1 MAGKSDKDSTKF
13 MSKSVFH
20 LSDGVPAEQEKVK
33 QENEAAQEESTIK
46 EFVESVRG
54 DLRSNNIYLPT
65 LPALALEAL
74 LVINDVDSSASD
86 LERVIS
92 RDAALTARLIR
103 YANSPLYRGL
113 NTITTIKPAVTR
125 IGFQRVKNAVY
136 AVSMKE
142 VFRTSVKEIERRMD
156 NLWAHSVKVGAQAA
170 ILAKGQPGL
179 DADVALVAGL
189 VHDIGHIP
197 LLIKAC
203 HYESL
208 INKPAVLDKI
218 LQKLHTQLGGSI
230 LKLWKFDSSVISAA
244 AEHENLS
251 RDPGDAPVDYVDVV
265 QVANILVHEGSNHRL
280 ATIDRTNIKAF
291 ARLKQGEGTESDT
304 RDEDTKKVEDVLF

>member
-1 MAGKSDKDSTKF
+1 MN
-13 MSKSVFH
+13 KSVFH
-20 LSDGVPAEQEKVK
+20 LADGAPAISEDEHKRKEQESDDVVF
-33 QENEAAQEESTIK
+33 K
-46 EFVESVRG
+46 EFVVSVRE
-54 DLRSNNIYLPT
+54 DLKANKIYLPT

-86 LERVIS
+86 LQKVIS

-113 NTITTIKPAVTR
+113 STITAIRPAITR

-142 VFRTSVKEIERRMD
+142 VFRTSVKEVERRMD
-156 NLWAHSVKVGAQAA
+156 ALWSHSVKVGAQAA
-170 ILAKGQPGL
+170 MLAKSQPGM

-203 HYESL
+203 EFKAL
-208 INKPAVLDKI
+208 INKPKALDKI
-218 LQKLHTQLGGSI
+218 LHKLHTQLGGSI
-230 LKLWKFDSSVISAA
+230 LKLWKFDKQVIKAA
-244 AEHENLS
+244 AEHENLE
-251 RDPGDAPVDYVDVV
+251 RDPGDAPVDYVDIV
-265 QVANILVHEGSNHRL
+265 QVANVL
-280 ATIDRTNIKAF
+280 AYEDTEHPLANIDRSTVKAF
-291 ARLKQGEGTESDT
+291 ARIKQGESAPQSRDDDDDT
-304 RDEDTKKVEDVLF
+304 RDVEDIVF

>member
-1 MAGKSDKDSTKF
+1 

-20 LSDGVPAEQEKVK
+20 LADGDPVVAQEEQEKK
-33 QENEAAQEESTIK
+33 EQATEDSIIK
-46 EFVESVRG
+46 EFIESVRE
-54 DLRSNNIYLPT
+54 DLHNNKIYLPT

-74 LVINDVDSSASD
+74 LVINDVDSSAAD
-86 LERVIS
+86 LQKVIS

-113 NTITTIKPAVTR
+113 NTITTIKPAITR

-142 VFRTSVKEIERRMD
+142 VFRTSVKVIERRMD
-156 NLWAHSVKVGAQAA
+156 KLWAHSVKVGAQAA
-170 ILAKGQPGL
+170 MLAKKLPGM

-203 HYESL
+203 DYELL
-208 INKPAVLDKI
+208 INKPEVLDKI
-218 LQKLHTQLGGSI
+218 LHKLHTQLGGSI
-230 LKLWKFDSSVISAA
+230 LKLWKFDEQIIAA
-244 AEHENLS
+244 ASEHENLT
-251 RDPGDAPVDYVDVV
+251 RDPGDAPIDYVDIV
-265 QVANILVHEGSNHRL
+265 QVANILAHEGTDHRL
-280 ATIDRTNIKAF
+280 ADIDRSQIKAF
-291 ARLKQGEGTESDT
+291 ARLHQVEANTDDDGDQQDT
-304 RDEDTKKVEDVLF
+304 QQVEEVLF

>member
-1 MAGKSDKDSTKF
+1 
-13 MSKSVFH
+13 
-20 LSDGVPAEQEKVK
+20 
-33 QENEAAQEESTIK
+33 
-46 EFVESVRG
+46 
-54 DLRSNNIYLPT
+54 
-65 LPALALEAL
+65 
-74 LVINDVDSSASD
+74 
-86 LERVIS
+86 
-92 RDAALTARLIR
+92 

-113 NTITTIKPAVTR
+113 NTIISIKPAITR

-142 VFRTSVKEIERRMD
+142 VFRTSVKEIEKRMD

-170 ILAKGQPGL
+170 ILAKSQPGL

-203 HYESL
+203 KYESL
-208 INKPAVLDKI
+208 INKPELLDKI

-230 LKLWKFDSSVISAA
+230 LKLWKFDNAVISAA

-251 RDPGDAPVDYVDVV
+251 RDPGDAPADYVDVV
-265 QVANILVHEGSNHRL
+265 QVANILAHEGSDHPL
-280 ATIDRTNIKAF
+280 ATVDRSTIKAF
-291 ARLKQGEGTESDT
+291 SRLRQGESAAEGGNA
-304 RDEDTKKVEDVLF
+304 DEDTRQVEDVIF

>member
-1 MAGKSDKDSTKF
+1 
-13 MSKSVFH
+13 MSKSVFT
-20 LSDGVPAEQEKVK
+20 LSDGVPVELDKEKKEQEKS
-33 QENEAAQEESTIK
+33 QEDSTVK
-46 EFVESVRG
+46 EFVESVRE
-54 DLRSNNIYLPT
+54 DLRSNKIYLPT

-113 NTITTIKPAVTR
+113 NTIISIKPAITR

-156 NLWAHSVKVGAQAA
+156 NLWSHSVKVGAQAA
-170 ILAKGQPGL
+170 ILAKSQPGL

-203 HYESL
+203 KYESL
-208 INKPAVLDKI
+208 INKPEMLDKI
-218 LQKLHTQLGGSI
+218 LKKLHTQLGGSI
-230 LKLWKFDSSVISAA
+230 LKLWKFDGAVIAA
-244 AEHENLS
+244 ASEHENLT

-265 QVANILVHEGSNHRL
+265 QVANILAHEGTTHPL
-280 ATIDRTNIKAF
+280 ATIDRSTVKAF
-291 ARLKQGEGTESDT
+291 ARLRQGDRSEEGGSID
-304 RDEDTKKVEDVLF
+304 DDTKQVEDIIF

>member
-230 LKLWKFDSSVISAA
+230 LKLWKFDSAVISAA

-280 ATIDRTNIKAF
+280 ATIDRTTIKAF
-291 ARLKQGEGTESDT
+291 ARLKQGEGAESDT

>member
-1 MAGKSDKDSTKF
+1 

-20 LSDGVPAEQEKVK
+20 LADGAPVEPKTEQEK
-33 QENEAAQEESTIK
+33 EERATEESVVH
-46 EFVESVRG
+46 EFVESVRE
-54 DLRSNNIYLPT
+54 DLHANKIYLPT

-74 LVINDVDSSASD
+74 LIINDVDSSAGD
-86 LERVIS
+86 LQKVIS

-113 NTITTIKPAVTR
+113 NTITTIKPAITR

-156 NLWAHSVKVGAQAA
+156 RLWAHSVKVGAQAA
-170 ILAKGQPGL
+170 ILAKKQPGL

-189 VHDIGHIP
+189 VHDIGQIP

-203 HYESL
+203 DYELL
-208 INKPAVLDKI
+208 ISKPEVLDKI
-218 LQKLHTQLGGSI
+218 LLKLHTQLGGSI
-230 LKLWKFDSSVISAA
+230 LKLWKFDEQVIAAA
-244 AEHENLS
+244 AEHEDLT
-251 RDPGDAPVDYVDVV
+251 RDPGDSPVDYVDIV
-265 QVANILVHEGSNHRL
+265 QVANIIAHEGSQHRL
-280 ATIDRTNIKAF
+280 AEVDRSQIKAF
-291 ARLKQGEGTESDT
+291 DRLRLTEIRASEHEDQQDT
-304 RDEDTKKVEDVLF
+304 QQVEDVLF

>member
-1 MAGKSDKDSTKF
+1 

-20 LSDGVPAEQEKVK
+20 LADGVPVIEEKEQQQKALET
-33 QENEAAQEESTIK
+33 EETIIR
-46 EFVESVRG
+46 EFVESVRE
-54 DLRSNNIYLPT
+54 DLRANKVYLPT

-74 LVINDVDSSASD
+74 LVINDVDSSAHD
-86 LERVIS
+86 LEKVIS

-113 NTITTIKPAVTR
+113 NTITSIKPAITR

-156 NLWAHSVKVGAQAA
+156 NLWSHSVKVGAQAA
-170 ILAKGQPGL
+170 MLAKSQPGM

-203 HYESL
+203 NYELL
-208 INKPAVLDKI
+208 INKPEVLDKI

-230 LKLWKFDSSVISAA
+230 LKLWKFDEQVIAAA
-244 AEHENLS
+244 AEHENLT
-251 RDPGDAPVDYVDVV
+251 RDPGDAPVDYVDIV
-265 QVANILVHEGSNHRL
+265 QVANILAYEGTEHRL
-280 ATIDRTNIKAF
+280 ANIDRSTIKAF
-291 ARLKQGEGTESDT
+291 GRLKRIGAQGQTGLDDDT
-304 RDEDTKKVEDVLF
+304 RQVEEVIF

>member
-1 MAGKSDKDSTKF
+1 
-13 MSKSVFH
+13 MSKSVFT
-20 LSDGVPAEQEKVK
+20 LSDGEPVNLEKEKKEKEQS
-33 QENEAAQEESTIK
+33 QEESTVK
-46 EFVESVRG
+46 EFVESVRE
-54 DLRSNNIYLPT
+54 DLRANKIYLPT

-74 LVINDVDSSASD
+74 LIINDVDSSASD

-113 NTITTIKPAVTR
+113 NTIISIKPAITR

-142 VFRTSVKEIERRMD
+142 VFRTSVKEIEKRMD

-170 ILAKGQPGL
+170 ILAKSQPGL

-203 HYESL
+203 KYESL
-208 INKPAVLDKI
+208 INKPELLDKI

-230 LKLWKFDSSVISAA
+230 LKLWKFDNAVISAA
-244 AEHENLS
+244 SEHENLN

-265 QVANILVHEGSNHRL
+265 QVANILAHEGSDHPL
-280 ATIDRTNIKAF
+280 ATVDRSAIKAF
-291 ARLKQGEGTESDT
+291 SRLRAGESAVGGGNA
-304 RDEDTKKVEDVLF
+304 DEDTRQVEDVIF

>member
-1 MAGKSDKDSTKF
+1 

-20 LSDGVPAEQEKVK
+20 LSDGAPVDLEKEKKEKEKSQEDSSV
-33 QENEAAQEESTIK
+33 K
-46 EFVESVRG
+46 EFVESVRD
-54 DLRSNNIYLPT
+54 DLRANNIYLPT

-86 LERVIS
+86 LEKVIS

-113 NTITTIKPAVTR
+113 NTITTIKPAITR

-142 VFRTSVKEIERRMD
+142 VFRTSVKEIEKRMD

-203 HYESL
+203 NYESL
-208 INKPAVLDKI
+208 INKPEVLDKI

-230 LKLWKFDSSVISAA
+230 LKLWKFDPLVIAA
-244 AEHENLS
+244 ASEHEDLTRN
-251 RDPGDAPVDYVDVV
+251 PGDSPIDYVDVV
-265 QVANILVHEGSNHRL
+265 QVANILAHEGSTHRL
-280 ATIDRTNIKAF
+280 AMVDRSAIKAF
-291 ARLKQGEGTESDT
+291 SRLKQGESGTGSAT
-304 RDEDTKKVEDVLF
+304 DEDTKQVEDVIF

>member
-1 MAGKSDKDSTKF
+1 
-13 MSKSVFH
+13 MSKSVFT
-20 LSDGVPAEQEKVK
+20 LSDGEPVSLEKEKKDKEQS
-33 QENEAAQEESTIK
+33 QEESTVK
-46 EFVESVRG
+46 EFVESVRE
-54 DLRSNNIYLPT
+54 DLRANKIYLPT

-74 LVINDVDSSASD
+74 LIINDVDSSASD

-113 NTITTIKPAVTR
+113 NTIISIKPAITR

-142 VFRTSVKEIERRMD
+142 VFRTSVKEIEKRMD

-170 ILAKGQPGL
+170 IVAKSQPGL

-203 HYESL
+203 KYESL
-208 INKPAVLDKI
+208 INKPELLDKI

-230 LKLWKFDSSVISAA
+230 LKLWKFDNAVISAA
-244 AEHENLS
+244 SEHENLN

-265 QVANILVHEGSNHRL
+265 QVANILAHEGSDHPL
-280 ATIDRTNIKAF
+280 ATVDRSAIKAF
-291 ARLKQGEGTESDT
+291 SRLRAGESAVGGGNA
-304 RDEDTKKVEDVLF
+304 DEDTRQVEDVIF